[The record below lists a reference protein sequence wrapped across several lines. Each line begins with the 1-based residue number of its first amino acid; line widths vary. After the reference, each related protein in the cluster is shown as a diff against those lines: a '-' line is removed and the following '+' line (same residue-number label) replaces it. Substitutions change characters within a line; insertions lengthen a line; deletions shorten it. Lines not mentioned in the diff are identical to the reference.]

1 MAEHIG
7 DPASKQLM
15 LNVAGDYEELAKRA
29 EERAAKSPP
38 QSKEPPGIDLGDPGI
53 QAYIQVLPRGRS

>member
-1 MAEHIG
+1 
-7 DPASKQLM
+7 M

-53 QAYIQVLPRGRS
+53 RAYIQVLPRGRS